1 MMAALIFYGGA
12 GVNLI
17 SYCCNLCRSEGIE
30 AVANDK
36 CCEIH
41 HHHHAGHHPIGIHQ
55 ITDNQLIHHTSGCC
69 EQGCNTSSEE
79 NHNDT
84 AQDYCDFQ
92 EDHSTGNCCSF
103 ERISFDWSVQSVSKQ
118 DTCFSPLSFDLFSYN
133 LFTSV
138 DLRIADKIHTQI
150 PHGPPI
156 VLPREYLSI
165 LTALLI

>member
-1 MMAALIFYGGA
+1 MKKIFTYTVTWIMAALICYGGA

-17 SYCCNLCRSEGIE
+17 SYCCNLCRLEGIE

-41 HHHHAGHHPIGIHQ
+41 HHHHVN
-55 ITDNQLIHHTSGCC
+55 NQQIHHASGFCDHASNEC
-69 EQGCNTSSEE
+69 VED
-79 NHNDT
+79 NHSDRI
-84 AQDYCDFQ
+84 QDYCDFQ
-92 EDHSTGNCCSF
+92 EDHSAGNCCRF
-103 ERISFDWSVQSVSKQ
+103 ERISFDWSVQNLSKQ
-118 DTCFSPLSFDLFSYN
+118 ETGFSPLSFDLFSCN

-138 DLRIADKIHTQI
+138 DLRFADKIHSQI

-156 VLPREYLSI
+156 VLPRDYLSI